1 MQEALDRFDEENDG
15 GTISRIDILDHLSNA
30 TFQVDNRIINYVGF
44 ETIICLFFQEGDIE
58 DALALTKEMLAIG
71 KEYDATLI

>member
-1 MQEALDRFDEENDG
+1 VAYANKDFYYTLLWMQEALDRFDEENDG

-44 ETIICLFFQEGDIE
+44 ETIICLFF
-58 DALALTKEMLAIG
+58 
-71 KEYDATLI
+71 